1 MKTILLEIEDSLLL
15 ETELIISTL
24 KVSNNQYINDA
35 LEFYNKIQKRKI
47 LENQLK
53 FESALVKNES
63 INVLKEF
70 ENLN

>member
-35 LEFYNKIQKRKI
+35 LEFYNKIQKRKN

-63 INVLKEF
+63 LNVLKEF

>member
-35 LEFYNKIQKRKI
+35 LEFYNKIQKRKN

>member
-1 MKTILLEIEDSLLL
+1 MKTILLEIEDSLLV

>member
-35 LEFYNKIQKRKI
+35 LEFYNKIQNRKN

-53 FESALVKNES
+53 FESELVKNES
-63 INVLKEF
+63 LNILKEF

>member
-35 LEFYNKIQKRKI
+35 LEFYFTRT
-47 LENQLK
+47 
-53 FESALVKNES
+53 
-63 INVLKEF
+63 
-70 ENLN
+70 

>member
-1 MKTILLEIEDSLLL
+1 MKTILLEIEDSLFA
-15 ETELIISTL
+15 ETELIISNL
-24 KVSNNQYINDA
+24 KVSNNQYTNDA
-35 LEFYNKIQKRKI
+35 LEYYNEIQKRQN

-63 INVLKEF
+63 INILKEF

>member
-35 LEFYNKIQKRKI
+35 LNFYNKIQKRKI